1 MSIFL
6 LIYRRHRI
14 EEDKFITFMKTVL
27 IQSINDNSVL
37 KKKQKIEK
45 MTLSV
50 NEVTLQRLYLGRD
63 LP

>member
-37 KKKQKIEK
+37 KKKTKNRENDSKCQ
-45 MTLSV
+45 
-50 NEVTLQRLYLGRD
+50 
-63 LP
+63 